1 MPPSSYYAG
10 SSLLQHVRCARQQV
24 EVRQGFVTD
33 PYDLERLYPTI
44 EEGAEQLIKEVI
56 ATAQSPLS
64 SHPSP
69 SSLGSDIY
77 STHKDKEALVNLL
90 GADEIPLELSLVFLP
105 PEIQQLYQEH
115 QVAQREV
122 LSHSPAHEVGFA
134 LGTNGRERGNRY

>member
-33 PYDLERLYPTI
+33 PYDLERLYPAT

-105 PEIQQLYQEH
+105 PEIQRLYQEH